1 MTDQPKYPHP
11 HFFTALA
18 KRVTASPDIP
28 SERKELFEIGARSL
42 LESDCT
48 RAIKSLEFLPK
59 QIHDDLRAAAL
70 KDVGDERRLDQ
81 LFERTVGAS
90 PTVPPGATRH

>member
-28 SERKELFEIGARSL
+28 SETTELFEKGARSL
-42 LESDCT
+42 LDSDCT
-48 RAIKSLEFLPK
+48 RAMESLKLLPK
-59 QIHDDLRAAAL
+59 RIHENLRAAAL

-90 PTVPPGATRH
+90 PTVPPGATLH